1 MTGTPCG
8 AHLLNRAKNNA
19 TGFKLFRLRPVPLRI
34 SLCRG
39 GGMASTRNWLWGLVA
54 VAIWLLCFNDQ
65 YRPTALGLDA
75 PTREFSAGRADTV
88 LGRLLG
94 PEIPHPA
101 GSAENAAL
109 HARLIGELQRLN
121 VKTDTLRTM
130 SCYAETR
137 LSAVTCATVTDII
150 GEIVPGTGP
159 AIVLMAH
166 TDSVAAG
173 PGAGDDESGVATIL
187 ETIRAWNAR
196 GMVSQH
202 PILALFTDGEE
213 NAMLGASAFL

>member
-8 AHLLNRAKNNA
+8 PHLLNRAKNNA

-39 GGMASTRNWLWGLVA
+39 GGMTSTRNWLWGLVA
-54 VAIWLLCFNDQ
+54 VAIWLLCFYDQ
-65 YRPTALGLDA
+65 YRPVALGPDGPA
-75 PTREFSAGRADTV
+75 REFPATRADSV
-88 LGRLLG
+88 LARLLG

-101 GSAENAAL
+101 GSAENVAV
-109 HARLIGELQRLN
+109 HARLLGELQRLG
-121 VKTDTLRTM
+121 VKADTLHTM
-130 SCYAETR
+130 SCYTEAR
-137 LSAVTCATVTDII
+137 WGAVTCATITDII
-150 GEIVPGTGP
+150 GEVIPGTGP

-187 ETIRAWNAR
+187 ETIR
-196 GMVSQH
+196 
-202 PILALFTDGEE
+202 
-213 NAMLGASAFL
+213 